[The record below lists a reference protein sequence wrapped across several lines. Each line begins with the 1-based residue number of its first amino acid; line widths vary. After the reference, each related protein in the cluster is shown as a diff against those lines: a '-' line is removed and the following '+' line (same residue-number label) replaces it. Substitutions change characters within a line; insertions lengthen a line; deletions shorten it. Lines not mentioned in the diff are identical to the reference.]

1 MPLTR
6 SRVTGG
12 VGLAS
17 ARHHFKVL
25 ISVEEVWRSTRRRS
39 KLATNAENAFAT
51 RKHLNVSIISKET
64 VQISVS
70 RPLKWGLFKARAASS
85 YVRVLGNASLQP
97 TLTGKDMKASSPSI
111 SVPVVHLHFNAPGTE
126 DKIEGKSHFKAGVQ
140 RASERNRHPPDGKQL
155 LRILSRLQWASLS
168 LGRHANYSID
178 LCHCIL

>member
-1 MPLTR
+1 MPPTR

-12 VGLAS
+12 VGLAA

-25 ISVEEVWRSTRRRS
+25 ISAEEVWRSTRRRS

-70 RPLKWGLFKARAASS
+70 RPLKWGLFKARAAASS

-97 TLTGKDMKASSPSI
+97 TLTGKDMKAASPSI

-126 DKIEGKSHFKAGVQ
+126 DKIEDKWSPEGIRKESASSWWKAAIANTVQ
-140 RASERNRHPPDGKQL
+140 APVSVSQPGPP
-155 LRILSRLQWASLS
+155 
-168 LGRHANYSID
+168 
-178 LCHCIL
+178 C